1 MNDELFKELDEYV
14 DKTIFISPAELKKYH
29 RLLVAASVRAARQMM
44 NSRMAIFEPE
54 TVTTGPGVELNKSAP
69 VKPVMWIC
77 DKAGEC
83 DGSGDVSVCH
93 HHIEHARRNGCSS
106 GCMRKETKGATCR
119 PVKPEAKPAPEPPKA
134 EIKPGDWVM
143 WDFVTEKRVIKVKFT
158 DPFAVFDI
166 LGRQYG
172 KHNCRPLLPDDPYWA
187 TQVFSFGDAVE
198 WIIKPSKKWIVQR
211 KSHDEHFCFYENDSG
226 PIQTKELRPWVE
238 GGK

>member
-1 MNDELFKELDEYV
+1 
-14 DKTIFISPAELKKYH
+14 
-29 RLLVAASVRAARQMM
+29 
-44 NSRMAIFEPE
+44 
-54 TVTTGPGVELNKSAP
+54 
-69 VKPVMWIC
+69 
-77 DKAGEC
+77 
-83 DGSGDVSVCH
+83 
-93 HHIEHARRNGCSS
+93 
-106 GCMRKETKGATCR
+106 MRKETKGATCR
-119 PVKPEAKPAPEPPKA
+119 PVKPEAKPAPKA

-198 WIIKPSKKWIVQR
+198 WIMKPSKKWIVQR

-226 PIQTKELRPWVE
+226 PIQTKELRKWNE
-238 GGK
+238 K